1 MTTTVDNAPFD
12 YDALAR
18 TEPATDPF
26 RWALVRGML
35 PGAVGTRLAEEFPT
49 EGFTLTER
57 ATGTGG
63 KGYSTRNLKLVE
75 RSEPVPA
82 ALALLTPRWRAV
94 VDALLSP
101 RYRAAV
107 AALSGRDLT
116 GCTVE
121 ARAVRYGAGS
131 WIDPH
136 TDRADKA
143 VTQTWYFNSGWL
155 PEWGGALCIL
165 AGPNGDEVVR
175 QVRPDLGES
184 VVLVPSEASWH
195 SVAAVTDEA
204 RQERQTLLVHF
215 VRPEAAG

>member
-1 MTTTVDNAPFD
+1 MTLTADRAPFD
-12 YDALAR
+12 YGALAR
-18 TEPATDPF
+18 TEPAAEPF

-35 PGAVGTRLAEEFPT
+35 PGALGSRLAEEFPT

-57 ATGTGG
+57 ATGTGA
-63 KGYSTRNLKLVE
+63 KGYRTRNLGLVA
-75 RSEPVPA
+75 RSEPDPA

-94 VDALLSP
+94 VAALLSAE
-101 RYRAAV
+101 YRAAV
-107 AALSGRDLT
+107 SALSGRDLT

-143 VTQTWYFNSGWL
+143 VTQTWYFNSGWR
-155 PEWGGALCIL
+155 PEWGGALRIL
-165 AGPNGDEVVR
+165 AGPSEDQVVR

-184 VVLVPSEASWH
+184 VVLVPSAASWH
-195 SVAAVTDEA
+195 SVAPVAAQA

-215 VRPEAAG
+215 VRPQQAR